1 VDPVFGWV
9 LRAALSLLFAA
20 AAFHKLRAPR
30 EFAATVEA
38 YALIPRRAV
47 RPFAWALAVAEVGLA
62 AAFQVPALG
71 MLPSVAGAGLLGLY
85 SGAIAVNLARGHT
98 DIDCGCL
105 GPALSSAQREPSLS
119 AWLLVRNAALV
130 GACLLLAAPQGVR
143 PLVWVDTLSIA
154 GGAAGI
160 ALCWTA
166 AHHLATL
173 PSLRRT
179 S

>member
-1 VDPVFGWV
+1 MDPAIVWV
-9 LRAALSLLFAA
+9 LRVTLALLFAA

-38 YALIPRRAV
+38 YALVPMIAV
-47 RPFAWALAVAEVGLA
+47 RPFAWALATAEVGLA
-62 AAFQVPALG
+62 AAFLVPALG
-71 MLPSVAGAGLLGLY
+71 MLPSLAGAGLLCLY
-85 SGAIAVNLARGHT
+85 SGAIAVNLARGRT

-105 GPALSSAQREPSLS
+105 GPANRQPLS
-119 AWLLVRNAALV
+119 AWLLVRNAVLV
-130 GACLLLAAPQGVR
+130 GACLLLASPQGPR
-143 PLVWVDTLSIA
+143 PLIWVDALSIA
-154 GGAAGI
+154 GGAAGV

-166 AHHLATL
+166 MNQLATL